1 MRILLTGATG
11 FVGSQTARQLVA
23 DGHELRVSVR
33 ETSDLGPLAT
43 LEYESVLADLRDRS
57 ALDRACAG
65 VEAVVHVAGLTSAV
79 NARTYREVNGQGTR
93 ALAEAAMGAG
103 VRRFVYVSSL
113 AAMGPSAEAESPA
126 ARPHPITPYGRSKE
140 AGEQALLARA
150 SELEVQVLRPPAVYG
165 PRDTGLLPF
174 FKMARRGYLL
184 RFGDGSN
191 RVSMIYAPD
200 LAEAISTLL
209 TAEAEQPAFFHLAD
223 GGGSYTWRELIDAL
237 GVALGRSIR
246 QIPLPP
252 IAFNLVSHGSVLW
265 ARARGGTPTLDRS
278 RFTELSQS
286 AWVCDSAALTEQ
298 TGWRPPTT
306 LAAGLAETV
315 TWYRQH
321 GWI

>member
-43 LEYESVLADLRDRS
+43 LEHESVLADLRDRS
-57 ALDRACAG
+57 ALDRACSG

-93 ALAEAAMGAG
+93 ALAEAAVGAG

-126 ARPHPITPYGRSKE
+126 AKPHPITPYGRSKE

-150 SELEVQVLRPPAVYG
+150 GELEVQVLRPPAVYG

-184 RFGDGSN
+184 RFGDGRN

-200 LAEAISTLL
+200 LAKAISTLL
-209 TAEAEQPAFFHLAD
+209 TAEAEQPAVFHVAD

-237 GVALGRSIR
+237 GVAFGRSIR

-252 IAFNLVSHGSVLW
+252 VVFNAVSHGSVLW
-265 ARARGGTPTLDRS
+265 ARARGGAPALDRS
-278 RFTELSQS
+278 RFSELSQS

>member
-11 FVGSQTARQLVA
+11 FVGSHTARQLVA
-23 DGHELRVSVR
+23 EGHELRVSVR
-33 ETSDLGPLAT
+33 ETSDLSPLAT

-57 ALDRACAG
+57 ALDRACSG

-79 NARTYREVNGQGTR
+79 NARTYREVNGEGTR
-93 ALAEAAMGAG
+93 ALAEAAVGAG

-113 AAMGPSAEAESPA
+113 AAMGPSAEAEPPA
-126 ARPHPITPYGRSKE
+126 ARTYPITPYGRSKE
-140 AGEQALLARA
+140 AGEQALMAQA
-150 SELEVQVLRPPAVYG
+150 DELEVQVLRPPAVYG

-174 FKMARRGYLL
+174 FKMARRGYLV
-184 RFGDGSN
+184 RFGDGRN

-200 LAEAISTLL
+200 LAEATSTLL
-209 TAEAEQPAFFHLAD
+209 AAEVEKPAFFHLAD
-223 GGGSYTWRELIDAL
+223 AGGSYTWRELIDAL

-246 QIPLPP
+246 QIPVPP
-252 IAFNLVSHGSVLW
+252 VAFNLVSHGSVLW

-286 AWVCDSAALTEQ
+286 AWVCDSAALTQQ

-315 TWYRQH
+315 TWYREH